1 MNLFIIFIIAV
12 SLSMDAF
19 FFFLAYGT
27 LNIRKK
33 DIYTLSV
40 IVGMYHLFMPI
51 IGHFVGNKF
60 AFILPIASNFFIF
73 IILVLIAFEMII
85 DSIKKTDSI
94 KVMNIKDMI
103 LFGLTVSIDS
113 FSVGLGIDT
122 ICNNILYSSLIFSLT
137 SFIFTLIGLLIGK
150 KINRIFGN
158 ISTLF
163 GGVVLIL
170 IAIIYVV

>member
-1 MNLFIIFIIAV
+1 MNLFIIFVIAV

-19 FFFLAYGT
+19 SLSLAYGT

-33 DIYTLSV
+33 DIYTLSS
-40 IVGMYHLFMPI
+40 IVGLYHFFMPI
-51 IGHFVGNKF
+51 IGHFLGNKF
-60 AFILPIASNFFIF
+60 AFILPITSNFFIF

-85 DSIKKTDSI
+85 DSIKKTGKI
-94 KVMNIKDMI
+94 KVMNIKGMI

-113 FSVGLGIDT
+113 FSIGLGIDT

-150 KINRIFGN
+150 KISQILGN
-158 ISTLF
+158 ISTLC
-163 GGVVLIL
+163 GGVVLML
-170 IAIIYVV
+170 IAIVYIV